1 MSNKLFKGV
10 IAICFVLF
18 LGLLYHNVP
27 KTVSQADEVSL
38 EEIFGSKHVNGE
50 RLAFEDQISF
60 IHGMVNTLHTSF
72 VVGTPIAYNADREP
86 SQLVLN
92 GGGLCYDFSR
102 TIEKYLIYNSF
113 QTRHVAAY
121 IKHGS
126 FWNTITTKGVY
137 SHSLTEVKT
146 DKGWMIIDS
155 NLKFY
160 ALDDA
165 NRIYAYKDLEKL
177 KESPSWKLPLE
188 EGMEPFYSSNV
199 EFVYGLYSR
208 HGGFYKP
215 YNFIPDYNLRELFY
229 NF

>member
-1 MSNKLFKGV
+1 MTNKLFKAV
-10 IAICFVLF
+10 IAVCVVLF
-18 LGLLYHNVP
+18 LALLYHNVP
-27 KTVSQADEVSL
+27 KKVSQADKVGL
-38 EEIFGSKHVNGE
+38 EEIFGLKHVNGE
-50 RLAFEDQISF
+50 DLAFEDQISF
-60 IHGMVNTLHTSF
+60 IHGMVNTLHTNY
-72 VVGTPIAYNADREP
+72 VVGFPIAYNANREP

-113 QTRHVAAY
+113 QTRHVAVY
-121 IKHGS
+121 LKHGS

-146 DKGWMIIDS
+146 ANGWMIIDS

-165 NRIYAYKDLEKL
+165 NIVYAYKDLEKL
-177 KESPSWKLPLE
+177 EESPSWKLYLE
-188 EGMEPFYSSNV
+188 DGGEKFYSPDV
-199 EFVYGLYSR
+199 KFVYGLYSR
-208 HGGFYKP
+208 HGRFYKP
-215 YNFIPDYNLRELFY
+215 YNFIPDYNLKELFY